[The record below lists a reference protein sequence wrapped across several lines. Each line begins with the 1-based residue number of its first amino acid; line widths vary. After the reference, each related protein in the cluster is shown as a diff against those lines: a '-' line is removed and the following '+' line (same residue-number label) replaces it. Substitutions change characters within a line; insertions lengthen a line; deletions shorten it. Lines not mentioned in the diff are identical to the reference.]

1 MKRDLEAWATA
12 WERVARRAVNRWS
25 PVVRW
30 AFSYTG
36 GTMPRHRS
44 AALRL
49 ARLAIDAEA
58 STVQLRHWLRMR
70 PPSLP

>member
-1 MKRDLEAWATA
+1 MNRDLEAWAQA
-12 WERVARRAVNRWS
+12 WERVARRAGKRWM

-36 GTMPRHRS
+36 GAMPRHKS

-70 PPSLP
+70 PPALP